1 MKNIELTNNQKQAVA
16 LAEQKDMYV
25 NEVIAFIKACE
36 PLYRDDLTPEQIL
49 DKCEKHYVGTYD
61 TLQEFA
67 EDNATDANHFPNT
80 FNYVDWT
87 KYIDYLF
94 NVYGDFLYYH
104 DEEEDKYFIFTC
116 IEN

>member
-16 LAEQKDMYV
+16 LAEQRDIYV

-49 DKCEKHYVGTYD
+49 DKCEKHYVGEYNA
-61 TLQEFA
+61 LQDFA

-80 FNYVDWT
+80 IDYVDW
-87 KYIDYLF
+87 KLYIDYLF
-94 NVYGDFLYYH
+94 NANGDFLYYY
-104 DEEEDKYFIFTC
+104 DEDEDKYFIFTC